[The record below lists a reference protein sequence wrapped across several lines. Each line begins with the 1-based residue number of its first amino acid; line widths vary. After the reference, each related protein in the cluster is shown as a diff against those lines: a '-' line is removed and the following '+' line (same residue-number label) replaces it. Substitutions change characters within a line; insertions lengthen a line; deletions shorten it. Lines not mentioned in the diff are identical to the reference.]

1 MNSTYCLP
9 VLRVQ
14 NCPSREMH
22 SQLNSTNCLPALQ
35 VPSWSCRE
43 THTMTC
49 LPVSEEPLN
58 EETLVSWWL
67 MTKDIALQKGWLQNH
82 SRFPNAATNNSR
94 AHPHRRLLEV
104 APMSNQCLLKC
115 PTACLDGDVLFCR
128 LRCCNCD
135 ATEIQSVPRMF
146 SKTQLA
152 MTSINSFVT
161 TVPCICCLVVTIATM
176 HLVVR

>member
-1 MNSTYCLP
+1 MQVIAS
-9 VLRVQ
+9 VGK
-14 NCPSREMH
+14 S
-22 SQLNSTNCLPALQ
+22 SQLNSTNCLPVLQ

-67 MTKDIALQKGWLQNH
+67 VTKDIALQKGCLQNLSH
-82 SRFPNAATNNSR
+82 CPDAATNNSR
-94 AHPHRRLLEV
+94 AHPHCRLLEV
-104 APMSNQCLLKC
+104 APMSNQCLFKC

-135 ATEIQSVPRMF
+135 ATEIQSMVRLF
-146 SKTQLA
+146 GKTQLA
-152 MTSINSFVT
+152 MTTIISFVT
-161 TVPCICCLVVTIATM
+161 IVRCIRCLVVTIATTHM
-176 HLVVR
+176 MLR